1 MMRIF
6 LEDGN
11 YPKGSN
17 LDHAASKGLD
27 VMHKMQ
33 VPLALRSEEGVKII
47 IRKSFHIV

>member
-1 MMRIF
+1 MRVS

-11 YPKGSN
+11 YPEGSN

-27 VMHKMQ
+27 VMHKME
-33 VPLALRSEEGVKII
+33 VPLALPSWDRLRII

>member
-1 MMRIF
+1 MMKTF
-6 LEDGN
+6 FEDVN

-27 VMHKMQ
+27 VMHKME
-33 VPLALRSEEGVKII
+33 VPLALPSGESMKII